1 MLKKG
6 AHESLMSFLQKV
18 REIQYQMY
26 VPPSLYALLLSLYLP
41 VIAMGAVFNLVN
53 ISIILTT
60 PKLMWD
66 PRNSF
71 IVALA
76 ISDLSLC
83 IFTSPLT
90 LWYTLEGHWPL
101 GKVDGNI

>member
-1 MLKKG
+1 M
-6 AHESLMSFLQKV
+6 
-18 REIQYQMY
+18 R
-26 VPPSLYALLLSLYLP
+26 LLLYHMSLPPATYQLLLGVYLP
-41 VIAMGAVFNLVN
+41 IIALGAILNLVN
-53 ISIILTT
+53 LAIIL
-60 PKLMWD
+60 PSFKLRRD

-76 ISDLSLC
+76 FSDLFLC

-101 GKVDGNI
+101 GGNTEILCRSD